1 MHIVVIMRK
10 EGGISMNSF
19 EGEKYAQ
26 QASMYEQL
34 ARYYKYTNP
43 QKYMEVYLR
52 HYEVMKQFVQAYE
65 KNRVSL
71 PFSSEQSLPSYV
83 RILHASPDLSAIDI
97 VMNGQKVVKN
107 ISFKQYSPYLSL
119 IQGQYR
125 VDIVP
130 TGEET
135 PIFSTLAPVMGNHAY
150 TFAAA
155 GNSNKLQLL
164 HLTDNTPLP
173 YGQAKIRFVHLSP
186 DAPQVDV
193 ALKDGESL
201 FEKVIFKQATDYLQV
216 SPGVADIEISAAE
229 TKNVILTIPEVKI
242 EANKIYTIVTL
253 GYVNKS
259 PKLES
264 LFLTN

>member
-1 MHIVVIMRK
+1 
-10 EGGISMNSF
+10 MNSF

-26 QASMYEQL
+26 QATMYEQL
-34 ARYYKYTNP
+34 ACYYKYTNP
-43 QKYMEVYLR
+43 RKHMEAYLK
-52 HYEVMKQFVQAYE
+52 HYEAMKQVVQAYE
-65 KNRVSL
+65 QNRVSQ
-71 PFSSEQSLPSYV
+71 PYSSEQSLPSYV
-83 RILHASPDLSAIDI
+83 RILHASPDSSAIDI
-97 VMNGQKVVKN
+97 VINGQKVVKN

-130 TGEET
+130 AGEET
-135 PIFSTLAPVMGNHAY
+135 PIFSALAPVIGNHAY
-150 TFAAA
+150 TLAAA
-155 GNSNKLQLL
+155 GNIEKLQLL
-164 HLTDNTPLP
+164 YLTDNTPLP
-173 YGQAKIRFVHLSP
+173 FGQAKIRFVHLSP

-193 ALKDGESL
+193 ALKDGENL

-216 SPGVADIEISAAE
+216 SPGVADIEISAAG
-229 TKNVILTIPEVKI
+229 TKDVILTIPEVKI
-242 EANKIYTIVTL
+242 EANKIYTMVAL